1 MERERRPAMLKTSK
15 SAKKVASKKS
25 ALAIHEAHEDGEH
38 HAVVIWNLSVL
49 IVPDEDFWFAQ
60 GLEINYGAQ
69 GDTPEDAQKHFQE
82 GLAKTIHQHLKVH
95 GNIEK
100 LLTFAPSAILKEAAQ
115 HKASIRP
122 FAQVSFHGVLDAG
135 ARKAIPF
142 DGINYRVLHQQA
154 A

>member
-1 MERERRPAMLKTSK
+1 MIRTNK
-15 SAKKVASKKS
+15 SAKNVASKKS
-25 ALAIHEAHEDGEH
+25 ALAIHAADEDGEH

-49 IVPDEDFWFAQ
+49 IVPDEGFWFAQ

-69 GDTPEDAQKHFQE
+69 GNTPEDAQKRFQD

-100 LLTFAPSAILKEAAQ
+100 LLKFAPSSILREAAQ
-115 HKASIRP
+115 FKSSIKP

-135 ARKAIPF
+135 ARNAIPF
-142 DGINYRVLHQQA
+142 DGIDYRVLQQA

>member
-1 MERERRPAMLKTSK
+1 MAVH
-15 SAKKVASKKS
+15 AKHK
-25 ALAIHEAHEDGEH
+25 DGEH
-38 HAVVIWNLSVL
+38 HAVLIWNLSVL
-49 IVPDEDFWFAQ
+49 IVPDEKFWFAQ

-82 GLAKTIHQHLKVH
+82 GLAKTIHQHIKVH

-100 LLTFAPSAILKEAAQ
+100 LLKFAPSTILKEAAQ
-115 HKASIRP
+115 NKSLIRP

-135 ARKAIPF
+135 ARRAIPF
-142 DGINYRVLHQQA
+142 DGIDYRVLQQA